1 MEAEH
6 AYAVDHYD
14 PAWLEAAYR
23 SYRTAYRA
31 RMPALIGRIGGS
43 ARVLEVGS
51 YVGGFLAAARDCGLD
66 AQGVDV
72 GLQVGEFARA
82 HGLRVH
88 TGSLES
94 AHFDAHQFDAV
105 CIWNCFDQ
113 LPDPREELF
122 EIFRVLRPGG
132 WLSLR
137 VPNGAFV
144 ALVERALA
152 ADARITHRKRFPPRA
167 DSSFGCLL
175 LKLLAHTGMLGFPYQ
190 FGYTPNALRLLL
202 SRAGFADVRVCND
215 LFSVRGMNSRSFSA
229 TLATAESR
237 YVHSTHWISE
247 AIAWLSF
254 RRVYIGPWLQVTG
267 RRR

>member
-1 MEAEH
+1 MNRLERFSECVSCHSTRFKQLISEAQVAAERDFGREFYCEAVPPNTPDDLLQDRIVFTNDYAARLVVCTTCGTVTRDPRFAPMEAEH

-43 ARVLEVGS
+43 ACVLEVGS
-51 YVGGFLAAARDCGLD
+51 YVGGFLAAARDCGLN

-113 LPDPREELF
+113 LPYPREELF
-122 EIFRVLRPGG
+122 EIYRVLRPGG

-152 ADARITHRKRFPPRA
+152 ADARITHSRPFPPRA
-167 DSSFGCLL
+167 ESSFACVL
-175 LKLLAHTGMLGFPYQ
+175 LKLMAHT
-190 FGYTPNALRLLL
+190 
-202 SRAGFADVRVCND
+202 
-215 LFSVRGMNSRSFSA
+215 
-229 TLATAESR
+229 
-237 YVHSTHWISE
+237 
-247 AIAWLSF
+247 
-254 RRVYIGPWLQVTG
+254 
-267 RRR
+267 